1 MIFRIILICLSLII
15 LFYFL
20 VKIRKKPAQKIGISL
35 VFCTIIFFSIFPD
48 SASQMAHY
56 FGVGRGVDF
65 VFYLSFIALFFL
77 SFNLYLGSR
86 ENREQITILTRA
98 FALAQA
104 RIPKN
109 KPSVDLQPFNHTPQ
123 QLSAYPHIDCLD
135 QVYLIMPAYYEGD
148 LIAKVAQDVL
158 KSLAHVVVIDDGS
171 QDDTYVNACQTQA
184 IVLKHV
190 VNLGQGAAL
199 QTGFDFALS
208 QGAKYV
214 ITFDSD
220 GQHRLSDA
228 LMMLDTLCQKRQ
240 EAMAQ
245 NLKVYP
251 KVALGSRFLGSTI
264 NMPASRKFILKLAIT
279 FTRWTSHISLTDTHN
294 GLRVIDCDV
303 LPQLRISQNRMAHA
317 SEILHQLQAHR
328 IPLVELPVVIEYNER
343 SLAKGQSAL
352 NAINIVFDLLMK
364 RLFGA

>member
-48 SASQMAHY
+48 SASQIAHY

-86 ENREQITILTRA
+86 ENREQITILTRS

-104 RIPKN
+104 RLPKN
-109 KPSVDLQPFNHTPQ
+109 PPSEIKQSV
-123 QLSAYPHIDCLD
+123 AYPHIDCLD

-158 KSLAHVVVIDDGS
+158 QVLPHVVVIDDGS
-171 QDDTYVNACQTQA
+171 QDETYVNACQTQA

-245 NLKVYP
+245 NLNTYP

-264 NMPASRKFILKLAIT
+264 NMPTSRKFILKLAIT
-279 FTRWTSHISLTDTHN
+279 FTRWTSDISLTDTHN

-303 LPQLRISQNRMAHA
+303 LPKLRISQNRMAHA

>member
-48 SASQMAHY
+48 SASQIAHY

-86 ENREQITILTRA
+86 ENREQITTLTRA

-104 RIPKN
+104 RLPN
-109 KPSVDLQPFNHTPQ
+109 KLPSPSQ
-123 QLSAYPHIDCLD
+123 QLTSYPHIDCLD

-158 KSLAHVVVIDDGS
+158 QSLTHVVVIDDGS

-317 SEILHQLQAHR
+317 SEILHQLQVHR
-328 IPLVELPVVIEYNER
+328 IPLLELPVVIEYNER

-352 NAINIVFDLLMK
+352 NAINIIFDLLMK